1 MSRIGTKLRAG
12 EARFREIVTVME
24 QTRHQFAGTVSGV
37 GGGTTPHPYRVGA
50 ETAPAGFGMAE
61 RTRR

>member
-1 MSRIGTKLRAG
+1 MNRIGTKLRAR
-12 EARFREIVTVME
+12 EARFRKISS
-24 QTRHQFAGTVSGV
+24 QTRHHFAGTVSGV

-50 ETAPAGFGMAE
+50 ETASAGFGMAE